1 MCILLKRAIHIIFNL
16 SILSILCI
24 LRARIIFIIH
34 TRELVSSCRSSS
46 YITCCIITTTLVLV
60 VRVVECANMHHDGY
74 LHTWCTLEYEE
85 RVCILCILLASL
97 VCIEYGYYAYSS
109 KYHA

>member
-74 LHTWCTLEYEE
+74 LHTRGVLSSTKSEF
-85 RVCILCILLASL
+85 A
-97 VCIEYGYYAYSS
+97 YYAY
-109 KYHA
+109 Y